1 MSTTTFAPVAAS
13 NSGASFCNTAANWS
27 LCEAR
32 LSVIPVKW
40 GAVGLAEAAGL
51 ADAAAGLGGA
61 AAGLGLGLAAPA
73 HAPTRTP
80 AIDRARK
87 SRNGF
92 TMTILL
98 RVGAGQ
104 RSF

>member
-13 NSGASFCNTAANWS
+13 NSGASFCNTTANWS

-32 LSVIPVKW
+32 LSVTPVKW
-40 GAVGLAEAAGL
+40 GALGLAEAAGL
-51 ADAAAGLGGA
+51 DDAAAGLGE

-73 HAPTRTP
+73 HAPIRTP

-87 SRNGF
+87 SRNHF

-98 RVGAGQ
+98 RVGVAQ
-104 RSF
+104 